1 VLRHTSTYAPLYIDG
16 DQQHF
21 LNSARRHFQ
30 ADRLFLAARA
40 LFPLLECVGREDLIT
55 SGVLDTATVARVLGY
70 FRPGPC
76 VRLPTRD
83 SLPELKHEL
92 SRLSE
97 FIRSGSKTAM
107 QKRWHIGRL
116 ERATNGGWSL
126 HHSNLDF
133 WRGFAI
139 TVDGAAVAAA
149 KYEELSIALANAGV
163 EPVDDE
169 YTLIVLP
176 HYDFDLDHNVRTE
189 PPVLQAAARFIDR
202 LARSASIF
210 DSDLRNN
217 VSGPPASVLS

>member
-1 VLRHTSTYAPLYIDG
+1 MLRHTSTYAPLYIDG

-55 SGVLDTATVARVLGY
+55 SE
-70 FRPGPC
+70 
-76 VRLPTRD
+76 
-83 SLPELKHEL
+83 S
-92 SRLSE
+92 
-97 FIRSGSKTAM
+97 IRSGSKTAM